1 MNIENQTF
9 YGRKKEIHLL
19 FDAWQH
25 TLDGKPQWVTF
36 AAETGTGKTRLI
48 HEFYRYISDR
58 SYRQQKERDNEE
70 KERYQEDYDPSNY
83 WPDHLPMAWNNLG
96 LNPDSF
102 STSGT
107 EIESLKD
114 IPWLWWGIR
123 GDNSERRNGSENG
136 CAARDA
142 LNRLEVHATVL
153 ALRKER
159 FSANIAALQQIGKW
173 AAPKLPVVGPM
184 LEIALTIGELV
195 QAGRRPFETL
205 LKGYGID
212 VNEERKKLQ
221 IKLQDLLV
229 DSIMKFL
236 EQEVPVVLVLD
247 DVHWFDSDSIAFV
260 ERLVARVGEQSL
272 PLMIISTCWAKEWT
286 TSPVRET
293 FLNFAGTA
301 LEESIG
307 GVETEHIGSFLRS
320 NLPGL
325 SDEDQHLLARR
336 ANCNFRYATELVLAL
351 KRDPATFFEDETVA
365 SCLSTNGRDEI
376 ASKNL
381 AMDQLVE
388 GRFLDLDKT
397 IQKALMRSSY
407 QGARFDPKLTSLVTQ
422 AVDQEGDCEK
432 LTMDAIS
439 QAERPGAMVCPV
451 EADLW
456 EFLQG
461 PYWQLIR
468 KRQEKGKDFAKIQ
481 DAYRH
486 IVMNGNARVA
496 DSIIESLVLEWLQRE
511 QNMTQKVYLRA
522 WLLES
527 AVKSRRY
534 QAALY
539 QLKQLASVEVEAGH
553 GTDATDVFSTLSLT
567 ASLAALQ
574 VFNQYTLSAGNE
586 ENRHAIEKLCS
597 SLCAVLEAPIIRYRE
612 TQILPEGYSLPDLI
626 EWCETLVSFRKGMGD
641 MPGYVLWL
649 QYGCEMQE
657 AQLACGLP
665 TPAMRRRYVVTVA
678 TLAQAHAPLAQN
690 KRDWDQVFGT
700 FMKAPSQLAMLEKPE
715 QSILWA
721 WIQLSILYFGHA
733 GRAHYPEVSDW
744 GNDWQNYCRAAD
756 KLGDVLADI
765 EYETSAGT
773 ASAMDEFDDGL
784 KEVLLHATTLTV
796 EYSDSTGYALAID
809 FMLRLGEVSRAVTTA
824 IFERIQ
830 AGGHVPISL
839 ANAAMEADLAVGTVL
854 KKHSPELRT
863 GAEPDLPL
871 SSGIRVVR
879 LQERDVDPSV
889 SLKLMQGIAAAV
901 DRYRELGVLSIE
913 MIRTFAHSSYEK
925 LALTTADASEAAEV
939 FNRML
944 ADAILIKD
952 GERAKHGESVLL
964 LPWLVRIFDGWLAKC
979 PDGDK
984 LWQSLR
990 EGYSAGG
997 GPRFDT
1003 LVDKI
1008 RSFHRSQRG

>member
-1 MNIENQTF
+1 MNIENHTF

-19 FDAWQH
+19 FNAWQH
-25 TLDGKPQWVTF
+25 AIDGKPQWVSF

-58 SYRQQKERDNEE
+58 SYRQEKERDNEE
-70 KERYQEDYDPSNY
+70 KERFQEDYDPSNY

-96 LNPDSF
+96 LNPDCG

-107 EIESLKD
+107 KIESLND

-142 LNRLEVHATVL
+142 LSRLEVHATLL

-173 AAPKLPVVGPM
+173 VAPKLPVVGPM

-205 LKGYGID
+205 LKGYGIE
-212 VNEERKKLQ
+212 VHEERKKLQ

-229 DSIMKFL
+229 DSIMQFL
-236 EQEVPVVLVLD
+236 EQEVPVLLVLD
-247 DVHWFDSDSIAFV
+247 DVHWFDVDSIAFV
-260 ERLVARVGEQSL
+260 DRLVARVGEQSL
-272 PLMIISTCWAKEWT
+272 PLMIISTSWAKEWS
-286 TSPVRET
+286 TSPVRDI

-301 LEESIG
+301 HEQSIG
-307 GVETEHIGSFLRS
+307 GVNAEHIRSFLRS

-325 SDEDQHLLARR
+325 SDADQHLIARR

-351 KRDPATFFEDETVA
+351 KRDPATFFEDETIS
-365 SCLSTNGRDEI
+365 SCLSINGHDEI
-376 ASKNL
+376 LSKNL
-381 AMDQLVE
+381 EMDQLVE
-388 GRFLDLDKT
+388 KRFLDLDKAV
-397 IQKALMRSSY
+397 QKALMRSSY
-407 QGARFDPKLTSLVTQ
+407 QGARFDPKLTSLVAQ
-422 AVDQEGDCEK
+422 AVDQEDDCGK

-439 QAERPGAMVCPV
+439 QAERPGAMVSPV

-468 KRQEKGKDFAKIQ
+468 KRQEKGKDFIKIQ
-481 DAYRH
+481 NAYRH
-486 IVMNGNARVA
+486 IVINGNTPVP
-496 DSIIESLVLEWLQRE
+496 DSIIESLVLEWLQYE
-511 QNMTQKVYLRA
+511 KNMAQRVHWRA
-522 WLLES
+522 WLLEL

-539 QLKQLASVEVEAGH
+539 QLRQIASVEVETGP
-553 GTDATDVFSTLSLT
+553 GTHAQEIFSGISLT

-574 VFNQYTLSAGNE
+574 VFNQYTLSAGDE
-586 ENRHAIEKLCS
+586 GNRHAIEKWCS
-597 SLCAVLEAPIIRYRE
+597 SLCANLQTPIIHYLNAK
-612 TQILPEGYSLPDLI
+612 ILPEGYSLQDLI
-626 EWCETLVSFRKGMGD
+626 AWCETLVSFRKAMGNMHD
-641 MPGYVLWL
+641 HVLWL
-649 QYGCEMQE
+649 QYGCELQE
-657 AQLACGLP
+657 AQLTCALS

-678 TLAQAHAPLAQN
+678 TLAQARAPLAES
-690 KRDWDQVFGT
+690 RSDWDRVFET
-700 FMKAPSQLAMLEKPE
+700 FMKAPPQLAMLEKPD

-721 WIQLSILYFGHA
+721 WIQLSVLYFGHA
-733 GRAHYPEVSDW
+733 GRPYYPEVLDW
-744 GNDWQNYCRAAD
+744 GSDWQNYARAAD

-765 EYETSAGT
+765 EYETNAGR
-773 ASAMDEFDDGL
+773 ASVMDEFDDES

-809 FMLRLGEVSRAVTTA
+809 FLLRLEQVSRAVTTA

-839 ANAAMEADLAVGTVL
+839 ANAAMQADLAVGIVIR
-854 KKHSPELRT
+854 KQSPKLRT
-863 GAEPDLPL
+863 DAELDLPL
-871 SSGIRVVR
+871 SSAVRVIR
-879 LQERDVDPSV
+879 LQEQDVDPSV
-889 SLKLMQGIAAAV
+889 SLELMQGIAAAV
-901 DRYRELGVLSIE
+901 DRYRELGVLSVE
-913 MIRTFAHSSYEK
+913 MIHTFAHSSYEK
-925 LALTTADASEAAEV
+925 LALTTANASEAAKE

-952 GERAKHGESVLL
+952 GERAKYGESVLL
-964 LPWLVRIFDGWLAKC
+964 LPWLIRIFDGWLEKL
-979 PDGDK
+979 PDGHK

-990 EGYSAGG
+990 EGYSVGNV
-997 GPRFDT
+997 PKFEI
-1003 LVDKI
+1003 LVEKI
-1008 RSFHRSQRG
+1008 RSFHRSQCG